1 MAERR
6 PGYPA
11 LVAEHQQRR
20 EDEHDEAAPRR
31 EQRERAGTVDPRREW
46 TDPEFDE
53 EPEEEPPDQRE
64 RGDIGF

>member
-1 MAERR
+1 M
-6 PGYPA
+6 
-11 LVAEHQQRR
+11 AEHQQRP

-31 EQRERAGTVDPRREW
+31 DQREGGPGAVDPRREW

-53 EPEEEPPDQRE
+53 APEEEPPDQRE